1 MKNNLTVNINGQ
13 DKFVDAEVID
23 KKIWFKIGEQVYSC
37 DLLDLNEGSTRK
49 SKAAIKSPDKILAP
63 MPGKVTKVFVS
74 ESQSVNKG
82 DALLVM
88 EAMKMEY
95 TLKSDIAASV
105 EELNAKVGDQVTLGF
120 LLIQLKESK

>member
-1 MKNNLTVNINGQ
+1 MKNNLTVNISGQ
-13 DKFVDAEVID
+13 DKIVNAEVID
-23 KKIWFKIGEQVYSC
+23 KKVWFKIGEQVYSY

-49 SKAAIKSPDKILAP
+49 SKSAAKSPDKILAP
-63 MPGKVTKVFVS
+63 MPGKVTKVFIS

-95 TLKSDIAASV
+95 TLKSDIAANV
-105 EELNAKVGDQVTLGF
+105 EKLNAKVGDQVTLGY

>member
-1 MKNNLTVNINGQ
+1 MKNNITVRINGQ
-13 DKFVDAEVID
+13 DIIVNAEVIN
-23 KKIWFKIGEQVYSC
+23 KKIWFKIDKQVYSY
-37 DLLDLNEGSTRK
+37 DLIDLNEGGARK
-49 SKAAIKSPDKILAP
+49 SKSAVKSQDKILAP

-105 EELNAKVGDQVTLGF
+105 EKLNAKVGDQVILAQ